1 MLIEAEKN
9 KAVEGPSP
17 DQVVSMEQE
26 MDALQQELK
35 LVEESHGDEIF
46 NLVLARGYLPK
57 LFGNAHVVRYLTQHY
72 PDILH
77 ELQAVSEAALPGT
90 AAAPN
95 ASS

>member
-1 MLIEAEKN
+1 MLIEAKKN

-17 DQVVSMEQE
+17 DQVVSMQQE
-26 MDALQQELK
+26 MDALQRELK
-35 LVEESHGDEIF
+35 LVEESHGNEIF
-46 NLVLARGYLPK
+46 NLVLARGYLAK
-57 LFGNAHVVRYLTQHY
+57 LFGNARVLHYLTQHY

-77 ELQAVSEAALPGT
+77 ELQAISEAVLPDT